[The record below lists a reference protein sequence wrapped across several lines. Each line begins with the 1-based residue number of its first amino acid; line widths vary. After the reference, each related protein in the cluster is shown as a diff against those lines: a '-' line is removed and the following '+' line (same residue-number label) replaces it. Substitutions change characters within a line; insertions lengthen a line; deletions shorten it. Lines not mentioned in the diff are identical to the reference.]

1 MTSDSIQALLD
12 AIELKDQSTA
22 AHTWRV
28 VLYSRALADEAGER
42 PDDVDRLMYAAAL
55 HDVGKLG
62 VSGAVLSKQGSLTG
76 DERLAM
82 QKHTTLGHEILVGMG
97 ADDPLMLDLVLQ
109 HHERWD
115 GLGYPNGL
123 RGEQIN
129 VAARRFAVVDSFDAM
144 TSIRPYR
151 TQVGAEAGER
161 ALAELE
167 AGVGTRYWGPA
178 VASFARLYR
187 TGELDW
193 IRDHFNDL
201 SRPPRFGPV
210 DLADLSKTLKV

>member
-1 MTSDSIQALLD
+1 MTPDTIQGLLE

-28 VLYSRALADEAGER
+28 VLYSRALAEEAGQSHE
-42 PDDVDRLMYAAAL
+42 VIQRLTYAAAL

-62 VSGAVLSKQGSLTG
+62 VSGLVLSKRGKLT
-76 DERLAM
+76 DEERMAM
-82 QKHTTLGHEILVGMG
+82 QKHTTLGHEILLGLE
-97 ADDPLMLDLVLQ
+97 ADDPLMLELVLH

-115 GLGYPNGL
+115 GLGYPQGL
-123 RGEQIN
+123 KGEQIN

-151 TQVGAEAGER
+151 TDVGPEAGER
-161 ALAELE
+161 ALRELE
-167 AGVGTRYWGPA
+167 EGVGTRYWGPA
-178 VASFARLYR
+178 VESFVRLYR
-187 TGELDW
+187 RGRLDW

-201 SRPPRFGPV
+201 KAPPRFGPV
-210 DLADLSKTLKV
+210 DLADVTRTLAV

>member
-1 MTSDSIQALLD
+1 MTPETIQALLE

-28 VLYSRALADEAGER
+28 VLYSRALAEEAGLSGEDLER
-42 PDDVDRLMYAAAL
+42 VMYAAAL

-62 VSGAVLSKQGSLTG
+62 VSGSVLSKQGKLT
-76 DERLAM
+76 DEERLAM
-82 QKHTTLGHEILVGMG
+82 QKHTTLGQELLLGLG

-115 GLGYPNGL
+115 GLGYPLGL
-123 RGEQIN
+123 KGERIS
-129 VAARRFAVVDSFDAM
+129 VPARRFAVVDSFDAM

-151 TQVGAEAGER
+151 TEVGPEAGER
-161 ALAELE
+161 ALHELE
-167 AGVGTRYWGPA
+167 EGVGTRYWGPA
-178 VASFARLYR
+178 VESFARLYR
-187 TGELDW
+187 TGQLDW

-201 SRPPRFGPV
+201 KAPPRFGPV
-210 DLADLSKTLKV
+210 DLADMSKTLGV

>member
-1 MTSDSIQALLD
+1 MTLETIQALLE

-28 VLYSRALADEAGER
+28 VLYSRALADEAGLR
-42 PDDVDRLMYAAAL
+42 PDEVDRVMYAAAL

-62 VSGAVLSKQGSLTG
+62 VSGTVLTKPGPLT
-76 DERLAM
+76 DAERAAM
-82 QKHTTLGHEILVGMG
+82 QRHTTLGHEILLGMG

-115 GLGYPNGL
+115 GLGYPYGL
-123 RGEQIN
+123 KGEQIA

-151 TQVGAEAGER
+151 AVVGAEAGER
-161 ALAELE
+161 ALRELE
-167 AGVGTRYWGPA
+167 AGIGTRYWGPA
-178 VASFARLYR
+178 VDGFARLYR
-187 TGELDW
+187 TGNLDW
-193 IRDHFNDL
+193 IRDHFNDVKH
-201 SRPPRFGPV
+201 PPRFGPV
-210 DLADLSKTLKV
+210 DLTDLRRTLEG